1 MHRRALTLIPLL
13 LVISSY
19 LCAGD
24 VANFVNLGFSEDAE
38 TFMFAQYGIDS
49 EASTP
54 FAELYAVDV
63 AQNVF
68 EDDGVRQGRY
78 DAELSPGMDGSG
90 ALYTLLGE
98 SAGLVDRYGIN
109 HLRPGRIVYLLVNGE
124 DPKSSI
130 AFRDFNTGNRYQ
142 VELIQSRRG
151 EGTDSSAAFH
161 IELAITFDDGTMR
174 ERTIGLPDYYREGVS
189 QYRISHIYLG
199 PTEASLVFVV
209 QKETLHETGKTVRY
223 MVETTAIDP

>member
-68 EDDGVRQGRY
+68 EDDGVRRGRY
-78 DAELSPGMDGSG
+78 NAELSPGMDGSG

-98 SAGLVDRYGIN
+98 SAGRVDR
-109 HLRPGRIVYLLVNGE
+109 
-124 DPKSSI
+124 
-130 AFRDFNTGNRYQ
+130 
-142 VELIQSRRG
+142 
-151 EGTDSSAAFH
+151 
-161 IELAITFDDGTMR
+161 
-174 ERTIGLPDYYREGVS
+174 
-189 QYRISHIYLG
+189 
-199 PTEASLVFVV
+199 
-209 QKETLHETGKTVRY
+209 
-223 MVETTAIDP
+223 

>member
-1 MHRRALTLIPLL
+1 MHRRSLTLIPLL

-24 VANFVNLGFSEDAE
+24 VANFVNLGFSGDAE

-63 AQNVF
+63 ERNVF
-68 EDDGVRQGRY
+68 EDDGVRRGRY
-78 DAELSPGMDGSG
+78 DIELSPGMDGSG

-109 HLRPGRIVYLLVNGE
+109 HLRPGRIVYLLVDGE
-124 DPKSSI
+124 EPKSSI
-130 AFRDFNTGNRYQ
+130 DFRDFNTGNRYQ
-142 VELIQSRRG
+142 VELIQSHRG
-151 EGTDSSAAFH
+151 DDTDMSAAFH
-161 IELAITFDDGTMR
+161 IELAVTFANGTMS
-174 ERTIGLPDYYREGVS
+174 ERTIGLPDYYRENVS

-209 QKETLHETGKTVRY
+209 QKETLLETGKTVRY
-223 MVETTAIDP
+223 MVETTAIDQ